1 MRTTALALGILL
13 LASAVGCAENRQQ
26 QASADADGKYDGNY
40 MAPASIYSVMDPTSL
55 VYTDVRAGSAAS
67 DNPWRWAGFFLNPVG
82 VGIDYGVNR
91 SIYTLSSKM
100 PYVFGYT
107 AEDSMLDSQR
117 R

>member
-1 MRTTALALGILL
+1 MRTTALAMGILL
-13 LASAVGCAENRQQ
+13 LATAVGCAGNRQE
-26 QASADADGKYDGNY
+26 QASADADGGYT
-40 MAPASIYSVMDPTSL
+40 APASIYSVMDPTSL

-67 DNPWRWAGFFLNPVG
+67 DNPWRWAGFILNPLG